1 MVDGAGGPVLMEMAM
16 LHVRGYNEDVAA
28 ACELTGDAP
37 SPTRSQE
44 VVGVRGRVQ
53 EMVLRFSVSSSG

>member
-1 MVDGAGGPVLMEMAM
+1 VLMEMAM